1 MNRTALK
8 ENRRLETMNNSHL
21 KYVRMPL
28 TLKLG
33 ASLALLAASLP
44 ALAQDNSGLQL
55 EEIVVTATR
64 RTASLQDVPV
74 AVSAFTAADLENR
87 QITSTLDLVRSVPNL
102 FGSNNT
108 GVPSA
113 NTYYIRG
120 LGSTEQIATIDPA
133 VSTYVDDVVVP
144 RQNANNYGYFDVEQ
158 MEVLRGPQ
166 GTTFGRNST
175 GGAISVKLKKPSDEL
190 GGFLQTSYGNYNQVV
205 VRGDVNV
212 PVSEKVLTK
221 FTGFYADDS
230 GWTRNTANGEKLN
243 DLTNWGGRG
252 AVRLLPNDD
261 VTIDLSVE
269 HMDGAGLYLRTFA
282 NDRDETRTAATKH
295 GGTSDLVADALN
307 NRGLRTE
314 YNTTAATADIEWRLD
329 GVSLESITGY
339 RTIDQQFV
347 VDFSNPASRT
357 SNPVPFYL
365 TNDGG
370 YDMVS
375 QEFKA
380 VGNLFDDRLSYVAG
394 LYYFYEDNKTLAGQV
409 LGGTISCSNGLFGDG
424 NMSCNGRRGY
434 SSVRDIRNTTSS
446 YAAYAQFD
454 YKLTEELT
462 AVVGARFTNEV
473 KKLDLKPTAYGGITT
488 KDIVAAGIKTR
499 LETNKVTPKFGLNYK
514 IDQDIMLFASA
525 TNGYKSGGWNS
536 RTAYLPQSFQDMQ
549 PETAWSYEAGLKSD
563 LFDRRVR
570 FNVTGFVTNTD
581 NLQLS
586 YTTPGPLPGTTLS
599 TQNNAGDI
607 QVKGLEFEFTV
618 RPAAGLDVFAT
629 LGLQEGK
636 YTAVNPSAQSFTNAA
651 GAFVNAI
658 DPSDELSR
666 FPKRSLAIGATY
678 TVPVET
684 LNGSFIFTGEANYT
698 GGFWTTASNTTPSNP
713 RTPTA
718 LETFAR
724 SYTLYNV
731 GASYLSD
738 DGAWRMGFECKNCSN
753 KLYLTSVFNGYYYG
767 EPRRYR
773 VSLTRKF

>member
-1 MNRTALK
+1 MNHKHPKSA
-8 ENRRLETMNNSHL
+8 
-21 KYVRMPL
+21 RMSL
-28 TLKLG
+28 AMKIG
-33 ASLALLAASLP
+33 ASLAMTMTVMP
-44 ALAQDNSGLQL
+44 AFAQENDGLQL

-64 RTASLQDVPV
+64 RAASLQDVPV

-87 QITSTLDLVRSVPNL
+87 QISSTLDLVRSVPNL

-190 GGFLQTSYGNYNQVV
+190 GGFLQTSYGNYDQVV

-261 VTIDLSVE
+261 LTIDLSVE
-269 HMDGAGLYLRTFA
+269 HMEGAGLYLRTFA
-282 NDRDETRTAATKH
+282 NDRDETRTAASKH

-314 YNTTAATADIEWRLD
+314 YDSTAATADIEWRLD
-329 GVSLESITGY
+329 DVTLESITGY
-339 RTIDQQFV
+339 RTINQEFV

-357 SNPVPFYL
+357 TNPTPFYL

-380 VGNLFDDRLSYVAG
+380 VGSLFGDRLTYVSG
-394 LYYFYEDNKTLAGQV
+394 LYFFYEDNSTLAGQV
-409 LGGTISCSNGLFGDG
+409 LGGTVSCSNGLFGDG
-424 NMSCNGRRGY
+424 NMTCNGRPGY
-434 SSVRDIRNTTSS
+434 SSVRDIRNKTTS

-454 YKLTEELT
+454 YKVTDDLT
-462 AVVGARFTNEV
+462 AVVGARYTNEV
-473 KKLDLKPTAYGGITT
+473 KKLDLKPTSYGGITT
-488 KDIVAAGIKTR
+488 EDLIAAGIKTR
-499 LETNKVTPKFGLNYK
+499 LETNKITPKFGLNYK
-514 IDQDIMLFASA
+514 VDQDIMLFASA

-536 RTAYLPQSFQDMQ
+536 RTAYLPQSFQDMK
-549 PETAWSYEAGLKSD
+549 PETSWSYEVGMKSD

-570 FNVTGFVTNTD
+570 FNVTGFIANTD

-586 YTTPGPLPGTTLS
+586 YTTPGPLAGTTLS

-618 RPAAGLDVFAT
+618 RPTAGLDVFAT

-636 YTAVNPSAQSFTNAA
+636 YTSVNSSAQSFVNAA
-651 GAFVNAI
+651 GTFVNAI
-658 DPSDELSR
+658 DLTDELSR
-666 FPKRSLAIGATY
+666 MPKRSLAVGATY

-684 LNGSFIFTGEANYT
+684 LNGSMIFTGEANYQ
-698 GGFWTTASNTTPSNP
+698 GEFWTTASNTTPTNP

-718 LETFAR
+718 LETLAKP
-724 SYTLYNV
+724 YTLYNV
-731 GASYLSD
+731 GASYVSD
-738 DGAWRMGFECKNCSN
+738 DEAWRIGFECKNCSN
-753 KLYLTSVFNGYYYG
+753 KMYLTSVFNGYYYG

-773 VSLTRKF
+773 LSLTRKF